1 MSGIDVVDGIRV
13 NGIAPGLVDTKMTKV
28 TRDNPKRYAQSLTQ
42 IPAGRWGTPED
53 MGALALFLASQAS
66 SYIVGQTIVIDGG
79 LTL

>member
-1 MSGIDVVDGIRV
+1 
-13 NGIAPGLVDTKMTKV
+13 MTKV
-28 TRDNPKRYAQSLTQ
+28 TRDNPKRYAQSLAE

-53 MGALALFLASQAS
+53 MGALALFLASPAS